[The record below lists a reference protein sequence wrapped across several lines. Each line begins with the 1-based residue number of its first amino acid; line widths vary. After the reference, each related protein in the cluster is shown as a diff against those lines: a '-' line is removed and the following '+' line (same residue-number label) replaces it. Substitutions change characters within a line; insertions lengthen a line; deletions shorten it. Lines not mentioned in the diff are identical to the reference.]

1 MASELLN
8 HPEWDRLN
16 SLTSPADRGEGTY
29 KSDIAAPHLTE
40 EQAQAAIHAQSN
52 LDNIRNFPRLERQYA
67 DPPITLQTYGLISFV
82 PSKGATPDKDGIYGF
97 MKIRGNFATTQE
109 ASERAEFLIRNT
121 DSYHTIFHAYVG
133 RPFPITIDQKYAAK
147 TEEIDIRKK
156 AIETVSDDIRAKKEK
171 EKKDIEDLK
180 RREKQLLAESKP
192 DYKPDPYEEYT
203 VLRVKKA
210 QLHWAYVQTQKK
222 MDEMKASIIRTRE
235 QIKEMDGENPDF
247 AKDYF
252 DRYVTARRDAGIPD
266 ELNSEENF
274 MKYMVEDV
282 ELDF

>member
-16 SLTSPADRGEGTY
+16 SLTSPADRGDGAY
-29 KSDIAAPHLTE
+29 KSDIASPPLTE
-40 EQAQAAIHAQSN
+40 EQAQAAIAEQSN
-52 LDNIRNFPRLERQYA
+52 LDNIRNYPRLERQYA
-67 DPPITLQTYGLISFV
+67 DPPITLQTYGLVSFV
-82 PSKGATPDKDGIYGF
+82 PSKGATPDKDGVYGF
-97 MKIRGNFATTQE
+97 MKIRGNYATTQE

-133 RPFPITIDQKYAAK
+133 RPFPITIDQKYASK

-156 AIETVSDDIRAKKEK
+156 AIETVSDDIRSKREM
-171 EKKDIEDLK
+171 EKKDIEDIK
-180 RREKQLLAESKP
+180 RREKQLLAEAKP

-222 MDEMKASIIRTRE
+222 MDEMKASIIKTRE
-235 QIKEMDGENPDF
+235 QIKEMDGENPNF
-247 AKDYF
+247 AKEYF
-252 DRYVTARRDAGIPD
+252 DRYVTARREAGLPD

-282 ELDF
+282 ELEF